1 MNVPARFLA
10 CITFAVLCVAACSG
24 GHSVADELKVVPGL
38 CFLHAHISEEMD
50 VSLIPGS
57 AGDLF
62 PVWLVDSLH
71 ARGGFGVS
79 LLGVN
84 LTDLSP
90 QLLFLSRR
98 VDARE
103 MAAIAGSG
111 FGGRIRETETGYDLV
126 DSRGSIL
133 GSVAERDGWAC
144 LVTGSGADRSASRWL
159 SMDASQSLAADS
171 DLVSISQS
179 EADLTVLASRN
190 SIGFLSV
197 IPTGMLTRQQNS
209 YLNFARNFIADLG
222 LRAAGLY
229 MDVTDDRPGRL
240 TVELRMVR
248 EGGYITSLSAGF
260 SDTGIPPDSAIAYLA
275 EFYGLE

>member
-1 MNVPARFLA
+1 MNVPARVLA
-10 CITFAVLCVAACSG
+10 CMVFAVLFVAGCGG
-24 GHSVADELKVVPGL
+24 GHSVADELQMVPGL

-57 AGDLF
+57 AGELL
-62 PVWLVDSLH
+62 PLWLVDSLCV
-71 ARGGFGVS
+71 RGELGIS

-103 MAAIAGSG
+103 MAAIAGAG
-111 FGGRIRETETGYDLV
+111 FGGQVRETEAGYDLV

-159 SMDASQSLAADS
+159 TMEQSQSLAADS
-171 DLVSISQS
+171 DLVSISES
-179 EADLTVLASRN
+179 DADLTVLASRN

-197 IPTGMLTRQQNS
+197 IPTGMLTRQQMS
-209 YLNFARNFIADLG
+209 YLSFARNFISDLG

-229 MDVTDDRPGRL
+229 IDVTDDRPGRL

-260 SDTGIPPDSAIAYLA
+260 SDTGIPPENAVAYLA